1 MENRKL
7 IVTKE
12 RKPKISSEVVAE
24 GSVAE
29 NPIEEEESEV
39 TSKWKYMVIIT
50 NNYLYCYLFKIK

>member
-24 GSVAE
+24 SSVTEGSVAE
-29 NPIEEEESEV
+29 NRIEEEESEV
-39 TSKWKYMVIIT
+39 TSK
-50 NNYLYCYLFKIK
+50 